1 MTHLSSFNTLSDR
14 DLIEQ
19 VKQLASAER
28 QSTAALVASLAE
40 MDKRRLYLGEGCS
53 SLFTYCTR
61 VLHLSE
67 HAAYGRIEAARAVRR
82 FRVVLERLER
92 GELTLTNLCLLRS
105 HLTDENHLELL
116 DAARHASKRD
126 VERLVAAIAPQ
137 PDAPVVIRKL
147 PATVATLTPSAPGPT
162 IAVPSPRSECD
173 GPLLA
178 GCPQELNTGSHSTVV
193 DAPVTASA
201 GPTSTGPISSRPPV
215 PVLRPLAPE
224 RFKVQFTIGRE
235 THDKLRRAQDL
246 LRHAVPD
253 GDPAAILDR
262 ALTVLLEQLERAKA
276 GAARR
281 PRPAR
286 APQNGS
292 RHIPATVRRAVWKRD
307 QGRCAFEGNEGRCG
321 ETAFLEFH
329 HLIPFTRGGPATPE
343 NIQLR
348 CRAHNQYHAV
358 EEFGA
363 RALLSRERAPV
374 YRSNRAPERRTACAK
389 GARCFAG
396 KRLQLPG

>member
-1 MTHLSSFNTLSDR
+1 MTQLSSLSGLSDR
-14 DLIEQ
+14 DLIDQ
-19 VKQLASAER
+19 VKQLANAER
-28 QSTAALVASLAE
+28 RSTAALVASLAE
-40 MDKRRLYLGEGCS
+40 MDRRRLYLGEGCA

-67 HAAYGRIEAARAVRR
+67 HAAYGRIEGARAVRR
-82 FRVVLERLER
+82 FPVVLERLER

-105 HLTDENHLELL
+105 HLTSENHLELL

-147 PATVATLTPSAPGPT
+147 PAPAAAMTAPRQ
-162 IAVPSPRSECD
+162 VPAISITSDRTDCD
-173 GPLLA
+173 GPLIA
-178 GCPQELNTGSHSTVV
+178 GCPPESN
-193 DAPVTASA
+193 TASRETHA
-201 GPTSTGPISSRPPV
+201 HSPIPPSMPPATTGAIPTRPPT
-215 PVLRPLAPE
+215 PLLRPLAPE
-224 RFKVQFTIGRE
+224 HFKVQFTVGRE

-276 GAARR
+276 GASRR

-286 APQNGS
+286 APRNGS

-307 QGRCAFEGNEGRCG
+307 QGRCAFEGSEGCCG
-321 ETAFLEFH
+321 ESAFLEFH

-374 YRSNRAPERRTACAK
+374 YGSSRVPARRTACAK
-389 GARCFAG
+389 GARRFAG